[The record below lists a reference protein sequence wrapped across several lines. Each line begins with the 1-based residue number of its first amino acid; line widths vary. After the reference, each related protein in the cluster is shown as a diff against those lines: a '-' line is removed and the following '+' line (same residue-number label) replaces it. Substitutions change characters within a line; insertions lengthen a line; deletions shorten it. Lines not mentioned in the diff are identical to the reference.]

1 MARTAKKNDRC
12 PFKDTCEQKC
22 EWKNKE
28 IECDYYRNNSCP
40 GKEIADQEELR
51 EQYTAEHYKV
61 GSGTDEV
68 YAVALTPDTLE
79 ATDRN
84 GIVYLPIDKLIPHKN
99 NPRKELGDLTELAD
113 SIKVKGVL
121 QNLTVV
127 PDKKNPDQ
135 YIIVIG
141 HRRCAAAKIAGLTE
155 LPCAIVDMDDKEQI
169 ETMLLENIQRK
180 ELTTADEIFGYQ
192 MMFDLGATVDEIAE
206 STGFSKSTIRKRK
219 DYGKMDP
226 EKLKKACE
234 KQISFA
240 ELDKLSKIED
250 SAVRDEL
257 LGKYGSSDYN
267 WSYERALRAQGYEK
281 QGRDWVNFF
290 IEHESYNMT
299 QISMEEHNAN
309 HQKYESIGALCGK
322 PDEKNVEEW
331 ETEHHWVLTNP
342 TYFYIDLDYSCVI
355 RLYKEAAPKTAEEQA
370 REKAAEERKKLFD
383 ERRNE
388 IEEIAKTAFEC
399 RKRAI
404 EECPVHIISENR
416 EQILR
421 MMPEILMSGHYCN
434 FDECRFLDA
443 LRVKYKKPKNSW
455 DNVEYDTVSADLDRK
470 NADKLLLAFV
480 YGLIRD
486 SEKQKY
492 YDYSCRVWQNEILD
506 HAYKLLDIIG
516 YEMSDEEKRFVN
528 GELAIASEEGEE
540 KDEEDDEEWGED
552 E

>member
-28 IECDYYRNNSCP
+28 IECDYYRYNACP
-40 GKEIADQEELR
+40 GKEIEDQEELR
-51 EQYTAEHYKV
+51 EQYAAEHYKV
-61 GSGTDEV
+61 GSGSDEV
-68 YAVALTPDTLE
+68 YTMSPTPGVLE
-79 ATDRN
+79 ANDRN
-84 GIVYLPIDKLIPHKN
+84 GIVYLPIDKLIPHKH
-99 NPRKELGDLTELAD
+99 NPRKDLGDLTELTD

-121 QNLTVV
+121 QNITVV
-127 PDKKNPDQ
+127 PDKKTPDQ

-141 HRRCAAAKIAGLTE
+141 HRRCAAAKKAGLKE
-155 LPCAIVDMDDKEQI
+155 LPCVIANMTEKEQI

-267 WSYERALRAQGYEK
+267 WSYEKAMRRQNDCK
-281 QGRDWVNFF
+281 QGEEWKAF
-290 IEHESYNMT
+290 IMAHDYNLT
-299 QISMEEHNAN
+299 ALTNEERNSK
-309 HQKYESIGALCGK
+309 KYESIGALCGK

-331 ETEHHWVLTNP
+331 ETKHHWVLTDP

-370 REKAAEERKKLFD
+370 REKAEEERKKLLD

-404 EECPVHIISENR
+404 EECPVYTISENR
-416 EQILR
+416 EQIIRLL
-421 MMPEILMSGHYCN
+421 PEVVMYSSYCN
-434 FDECRFLDA
+434 FNECSFLNM
-443 LRVKYKKPKNSW
+443 LKVKYKKPKNNW
-455 DNVEYDTVSADLDRK
+455 DNVEYDTVSEELERK
-470 NADKLLLAFV
+470 NADKILLVFV
-480 YGLIRD
+480 YGLMRD
-486 SEKQKY
+486 GENQKY
-492 YDYSCRVWQNEILD
+492 YDYSCRVQKNGALD
-506 HAYKLLDIIG
+506 LAYRLLEIIG